1 MQRSRLIFVLLAV
14 VATALVMPSVA
25 SAHAN
30 YKSSVPAKGEVVTAS
45 PSQVEIIF
53 TQDMQKV
60 AGSYDI
66 QVERDRGSSVNAGPA
81 VIDESNRARMT
92 VPLKP
97 NLTPGRYVV
106 HWKNVSDEDGDPNE
120 GAFSFYVNAQPNAVD
135 LANDKQLE
143 SVGAEVE
150 TPGATTTSTAATAT
164 TATTAASGTPAGI
177 APLPTPTS
185 SVTPSSGGGT
195 NKAVYIV
202 IGALAVAVVGAVGAW
217 WVFARRPA

>member
-1 MQRSRLIFVLLAV
+1 MQRSHLIFVLLAV
-14 VATALVMPSVA
+14 VATALAMPSVA

-30 YKSSVPAKGEVVTAS
+30 FKSSAPAKGEVVTAS

-53 TQDMQKV
+53 TQDVQKV

-66 QVERDRGSSVNAGPA
+66 QVERDRGSSVTAGPA

-97 NLTPGRYVV
+97 DLTPGRYVV
-106 HWKNVSDEDGDPNE
+106 HWNNVSDEDGDPNQ
-120 GAFSFYVNAQPNAVD
+120 GAFSFYVNAQPTAVD
-135 LANDKQLE
+135 LENDRQLE
-143 SVGAEVE
+143 QIGAEVE
-150 TPGATTTSTAATAT
+150 TPGATAATAATPA
-164 TATTAASGTPAGI
+164 TAAATVAPAPSPP
-177 APLPTPTS
+177 AATPTS
-185 SVTPSSGGGT
+185 AAAATSSGGT
-195 NKAVYIV
+195 NRAVYIV